1 MGKEGKSRR
10 ALIRKK
16 KRSGEKAAKKARYA
30 AYVGMAENVKSK
42 RWQKKTKGGKKVN
55 PFAKKKRSKRMAEPK
70 LVHAGFTDDGR
81 SFVNPHVVQRTWK
94 QTHNTTNLKTF
105 MKQLRRKK

>member
-55 PFAKKKRSKRMAEPK
+55 PFATKKRSKRMSDVPMQPWRDQ
-70 LVHAGFTDDGR
+70 L
-81 SFVNPHVVQRTWK
+81 NLTWK
-94 QTHNTTNLKTF
+94 QAHNTTNLKTF
-105 MKQLRRKK
+105 VKQLRRKK

>member
-55 PFAKKKRSKRMAEPK
+55 PFATKKRSKRMDESVQVTRAQATQ
-70 LVHAGFTDDGR
+70 AGMT
-81 SFVNPHVVQRTWK
+81 SVVTGSATWK